1 MTELSARVQTGW
13 QRAYPAGG
21 PTIALYQRVELI
33 GDQNITPSPRRCQG
47 GSLVY
52 PSQATPAT
60 LPWSRPRAH
69 RDPASPSTPRSS
81 RSAARSAPHQILA
94 MRRVGPCGSSG
105 LRLHWCR
112 TSTTFSTRSQLRETE
127 PAIARNQAVAGQQ
140 TIALGRCRAPRVA
153 AITNRSPVLVTRST
167 NACGDNLRRRTPLA
181 GCIGMAAVFA
191 RVLRFWRAG
200 RTLG

>member
-1 MTELSARVQTGW
+1 MTESSARVQTGW

-105 LRLHWCR
+105 LQLHWCR
-112 TSTTFSTRSQLRETE
+112 LPRLFQRALNC
-127 PAIARNQAVAGQQ
+127 ARPSRRFAQPGGRWSQ
-140 TIALGRCRAPRVA
+140 TIALGSMQGTPSCRNHEQVPGSRHAVDQ
-153 AITNRSPVLVTRST
+153 
-167 NACGDNLRRRTPLA
+167 ACGDNLRRRTPLA